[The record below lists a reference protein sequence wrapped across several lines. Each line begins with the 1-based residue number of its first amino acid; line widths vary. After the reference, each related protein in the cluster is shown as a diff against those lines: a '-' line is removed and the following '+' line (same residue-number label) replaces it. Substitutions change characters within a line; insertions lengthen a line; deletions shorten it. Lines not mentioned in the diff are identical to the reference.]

1 MLEFS
6 IILLTGGISLLFLM
20 LYEARRNVVK
30 IEEVRLPH
38 FPEHMQP
45 ISLFFISDIHKREI
59 SDDIIEEVKGKTDL
73 VIIGGDLLEKGVP
86 LSRVERN
93 LDKLLILGNV
103 YFVWGNNDYEGNTT
117 DVKQLFKKKG
127 IIEII
132 NSSVKVSLSNGMM
145 NIIGV
150 DDASTQRTDYPM
162 ALEQVSPEEFNLLV
176 SHDPRLMN
184 QVRKEDGIDFMI
196 SGHTHGGQI
205 RLFGWG
211 MYKKGR
217 LETLPET
224 TLLVSNGYGT
234 TAVPLRLGAPAETH
248 LLLIDRFRK

>member
-6 IILLTGGISLLFLM
+6 IILLAGGVSLLFYM

-30 IEEVRLPH
+30 IEKVKLPH
-38 FPEHMQP
+38 YPQHMKP
-45 ISLFFISDIHKREI
+45 FSLFFISDIHKREI
-59 SDDIIEEVKGKTDL
+59 SNEIIEEVKGKADL

-86 LSRVERN
+86 FSRVERN
-93 LDKLLILGNV
+93 LDKLLTLGNV
-103 YFVWGNNDYEGNTT
+103 YFVWGNNDYEVNTSRL
-117 DVKQLFKKKG
+117 KQIFKKKG
-127 IIEII
+127 IVEIV
-132 NSSVKVSLSNGMM
+132 NSSVKVKIHNGVM
-145 NIIGV
+145 NLIGV
-150 DDASTQRTDYPM
+150 DDASTQRANYE
-162 ALEQVSPEEFNLLV
+162 ASLERVHPHEFNLLI
-176 SHDPRLMN
+176 SHDPRLVN
-184 QVRKEDGIDFMI
+184 QVQKNHGIDFMI

-234 TAVPLRLGAPAETH
+234 TAIPLRLGAPAETH
-248 LLLIDRFRK
+248 LLVMH